1 MFALD
6 LGFVQ
11 GGCGQL
17 SLEEQGA
24 LFEEWALQVFFAFC
38 SPLED

>member
-1 MFALD
+1 MLAQD
-6 LGFVQ
+6 PAAREV
-11 GGCGQL
+11 CSRL
-17 SLEEQGA
+17 SLDEQGA